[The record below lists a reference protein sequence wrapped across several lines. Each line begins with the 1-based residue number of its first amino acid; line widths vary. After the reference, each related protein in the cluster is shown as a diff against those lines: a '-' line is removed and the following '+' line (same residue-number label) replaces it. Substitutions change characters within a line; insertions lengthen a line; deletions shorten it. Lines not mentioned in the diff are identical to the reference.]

1 MSELVVSLPIG
12 AVRLKAERGKLAAIE
27 RVTTK
32 TGPTKTDDPV
42 LKNAASQLTEYFA
55 GKRSSFDMPLAPAAT
70 PFQAKVRK
78 AMLAIPFGQ
87 TATYGE
93 IAKKVG
99 TKSARAVGQAV
110 GANPFCMVVPCHR
123 VVATSGLGGFAWGLP
138 TKKRLLATEDLLTNN
153 KKVIN

>member
-12 AVRLKAERGKLAAIE
+12 IVRLKAEQGKLAAIE

-42 LKNAASQLTEYFA
+42 LKNAAAQLAEYFA

-70 PFQAKVRK
+70 PFQAKVRQ

-93 IAKKVG
+93 IAKTVG
-99 TKSARAVGQAV
+99 TKSAQAVGQAV
-110 GANPFCMVVPCHR
+110 GANPFCVVVPCHR
-123 VVATSGLGGFAWGLP
+123 VVAAEGLGGFAWGLP
-138 TKKRLLATEDLLTNN
+138 TKKKLLRVERG
-153 KKVIN
+153 